1 MPIRFD
7 YDNNFI
13 PAMPIA
19 QIVVRHREKQVRL
32 SALLDSGADGTMIPR
47 RILQEIN
54 APYQEQ
60 LVMRGVTGE
69 SEIVDTYLVVIEIG
83 PYTTYGIQAI
93 AIGDYEEAIIGR
105 DVMNNLV
112 ITLDGL
118 AQETIIA
125 D

>member
-93 AIGDYEEAIIGR
+93 FIGDYEEAIIGR

>member
-1 MPIRFD
+1 MSIRF
-7 YDNNFI
+7 YYNSNFI
-13 PAMPIA
+13 PAMPVA
-19 QIVVRHREKQVRL
+19 QITVSHRRRQAQL
-32 SALLDSGADGTMIPR
+32 SALIDSGADGTMIPR

-60 LVMRGVTGE
+60 LIMRGVTGE
-69 SEIVDTYLVVIEIG
+69 SEIVDTYLVMIEFG
-83 PYTTYGIQAI
+83 PYTMYGIQAI

-118 AQETIIA
+118 AQETTIT